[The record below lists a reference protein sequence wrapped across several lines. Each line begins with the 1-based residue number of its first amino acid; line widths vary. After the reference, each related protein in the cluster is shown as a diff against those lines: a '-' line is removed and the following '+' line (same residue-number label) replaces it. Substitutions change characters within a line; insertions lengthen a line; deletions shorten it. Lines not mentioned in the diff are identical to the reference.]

1 MQNRFAAK
9 PPRPESPNNSDS
21 RSYSSSEY
29 TSSQSS
35 DEEELRKTSKQPLPA
50 ESKTPERQSDAE
62 LSEPEIGPMPAQ
74 SQQPLLSARSFG
86 KALLPGEG
94 MAMAAF
100 VQSGE
105 RIPRRGEIGM
115 DQDRIDRLEG
125 AGYVMSGNRHGR
137 MNAVRLRKEGQVIT
151 AEEKRQMLLQNQE
164 ERQAKESQ
172 IIAEF
177 REMLAKK
184 K

>member
-1 MQNRFAAK
+1 
-9 PPRPESPNNSDS
+9 
-21 RSYSSSEY
+21 
-29 TSSQSS
+29 
-35 DEEELRKTSKQPLPA
+35 
-50 ESKTPERQSDAE
+50 
-62 LSEPEIGPMPAQ
+62 MPAQ